1 MVSQRC
7 LLASQ
12 TLEKMRR
19 TRRRCQSQMSRH
31 AKRCLAASPSSVS
44 AVLVPAGSCGMRLL
58 RPPGAGGRLRN
69 APAVVASPF
78 HQCPAP
84 GAQQAGGRKGLS
96 GGRQELLALSL
107 GSGLAS
113 QGLSS
118 FQRAG
123 PKNEQV
129 TAHMARPVPC
139 RRAGRAAPHGAGLCR
154 L

>member
-1 MVSQRC
+1 MPFGIANLGKDEEDKEEVSEPDE
-7 LLASQ
+7 L
-12 TLEKMRR
+12 
-19 TRRRCQSQMSRH
+19 TRRALPCS
-31 AKRCLAASPSSVS
+31 LPPLS

-78 HQCPAP
+78 HWCPAP

-123 PKNEQV
+123 PKNQQV

-139 RRAGRAAPHGAGLCR
+139 RRAGRAAPHGAGL
-154 L
+154 